1 MNMIKQKSSSTL
13 DVKNKYM
20 WRQHLPCFRNDS
32 LLPKVTSMWDWKLPG
47 LRETG
52 FLPPVL
58 FQLSK
63 HSVQLPC
70 PASFS
75 FCSTSQR
82 MPPLRPVQCT
92 HSPTSLTIQ
101 QHNTNTHTVHTRQT
115 AGGSHCFSVC
125 FLHLCNTKT
134 VSESEGHLHKSWC
147 SIFLIFRPFQHLR
160 GAKDRIPA
168 NSFKFHE
175 VSILR

>member
-1 MNMIKQKSSSTL
+1 MCGHEVENANFTRLFRVVFVYFAYKNKSTDLAKWIWSS
-13 DVKNKYM
+13 NKYM

-101 QHNTNTHTVHTRQT
+101 QHNTNTHSPHQ
-115 AGGSHCFSVC
+115 ADS
-125 FLHLCNTKT
+125 
-134 VSESEGHLHKSWC
+134 
-147 SIFLIFRPFQHLR
+147 R
-160 GAKDRIPA
+160 GKPL
-168 NSFKFHE
+168 FFC
-175 VSILR
+175 VLFTFV